1 MQIAIYPGSFD
12 PITYGHIDVIER
24 GARLFDKLIV
34 VIMKNEDKHGTFSM
48 EERMDMIKN
57 SISYLDNVEVCIGE
71 GLTARFAEKV
81 GATALLRGI
90 RAISDYEYEMQM
102 AIANMTI
109 FEDLETVLLVA
120 KPQYSFMSSSIART
134 IAANHGDVRVFVND
148 YVREKL
154 EEKFK

>member
-34 VIMKNEDKHGTFSM
+34 VIMKNENKSGTFSM
-48 EERMDMIKN
+48 EERLDMIRK
-57 SISYLDNVEVCIGE
+57 SVDYLDNVEVCVGD
-71 GLTARFAEKV
+71 GLTAEFAAKV
-81 GATALLRGI
+81 GATAILRGI

-109 FEDLETVLLVA
+109 IEGLETVLLVA
-120 KPQYSFMSSSIART
+120 KPEYSFMSSSIARV

-148 YVREKL
+148 YVKDKL